1 MIVLIF
7 FLTTLGAV
15 SAQYPDYYAVRTGS
29 DDVYKV
35 FTKRM
40 NCTDPVYVHDYDKR
54 VLLKVQ
60 HKWIIGSLDDAET
73 QCQNIDSAVKK
84 EYESTTDG
92 KSWRNIRE
100 SNSFHKMLAFVELK
114 SLNKCEE
121 IPGLRLDN
129 TLAWFHMEDCESKDY
144 WAINYHD
151 RTVFVS
157 IIAGASQCSFDT
169 RKDARLVEDISAKL
183 FIYSSCPRDE
193 KEKPEVQ
200 HRNNVGKGQDYYGIR
215 SNFENGRV
223 KEDETDDSKEEQ
235 TSPKKGNL
243 SAVICICTALG
254 LLIALVIIAI
264 LVKRRKAK
272 ANEER
277 LMK

>member
-15 SAQYPDYYAVRTGS
+15 SAQYSDYYAVRTGS

-35 FTKRM
+35 FTRRM
-40 NCTDPVYVHDYDKR
+40 NCTDPVYVHDRDKR
-54 VLLKVQ
+54 VLLKVE

-73 QCQNIDSAVKK
+73 ECQNIDSAVKK
-84 EYESTTDG
+84 EYESTIDG
-92 KSWRNIRE
+92 KSWRSIKE

-121 IPGLRLDN
+121 ITGLRVVN
-129 TLAWFHMEDCESKDY
+129 TISLFEIEDCENKDY
-144 WAINYHD
+144 WAINYSGQ
-151 RTVFVS
+151 TVFVS
-157 IIAGASQCSFDT
+157 IVAGSSQCSLDT

-215 SNFENGRV
+215 SNFENGRDE
-223 KEDETDDSKEEQ
+223 EDKTDDSKEEQ
-235 TSPKKGNL
+235 TSTKKGNL
-243 SAVICICTALG
+243 SVVICICTALG